1 MSSEKG
7 ESPLKDFKVELSIE
21 DALEIVKFV
30 ESPAFKVLIKINKQ
44 RMEMLAKNLLQSIS
58 PNAMPGQNEQIAV
71 YYKGMAAE
79 ASLQISQLRNI
90 KKVAQKQA
98 EADIDE
104 DELTD
109 DTAD

>member
-7 ESPLKDFKVELSIE
+7 ENPLKDFQVQLTIE
-21 DALEIVKFV
+21 EALEIVKFV

-44 RMEMLAKNLLQSIS
+44 RMEHVAKGLLQSIS

-79 ASLQISQLRNI
+79 ASLQISQLRSI
-90 KKVAQKQA
+90 KKAAAKQA

-104 DELTD
+104 EELTD